1 MIKRVNK
8 IITSIKHHIQSLR
21 QFFVGATLAVARKY
35 DTPVIARKS
44 RLNFLIYYV
53 TTWQSRRNFK
63 KAFFLFLSL
72 IFFFF
77 FSFSIQAQNTPG
89 DIQNKIDQYTEKLI
103 QLSKEKDTL
112 SNQINYLNSQV
123 QLTSLKISQIEQ
135 SIEILKKEI
144 IELTQEINK
153 LDVDL
158 NKLSSLFLSQ
168 VNENYKISKKI
179 PSISIFSSK
188 SFNHFFEQYKYIQVL
203 QKANQQTMLNL
214 ETVRTNYDIQKQKK
228 EQKQEELANL
238 QETLDRQKK
247 ELIGQKAA
255 KDNLLAITKNDEKTY
270 QKLKSEA
277 EQELSALLKAK
288 FVGKRQVS
296 KGEPLGI
303 MGNTGFSLPPPSPTC
318 PDCGTHLHFGL
329 YQLKEENLSVWSYFN
344 DIDAQEYINQYGWP
358 LNNPFE
364 ITQGRGV
371 TKYAYLYSD
380 KFHHGIDLVS
390 SNRTILAIN
399 EGVAYFFR
407 NPSSSLGNHV
417 KLFHPDG
424 KMTLYLHM
432 Q

>member
-8 IITSIKHHIQSLR
+8 IITGIKHHIQSLR

-203 QKANQQTMLNL
+203 QKANQQTMLDL
-214 ETVRTNYDIQKQKK
+214 ETARTNYDIQKQKK
-228 EQKQEELANL
+228 EQKQEELAIL

-255 KDNLLAITKNDEKTY
+255 KDNLLTTTKNDEKTY

-303 MGNTGFSLPPPSPTC
+303 MGNTGYSFG
-318 PDCGTHLHFGL
+318 DHLHFGL
-329 YQLKEENLSVWSYFN
+329 YQLGEENLSDWSYFN
-344 DIDAQEYINQYGWP
+344 DIDPTGYMNEHHWPMNQP
-358 LNNPFE
+358 IE
-364 ITQGRGV
+364 ITQGRGA

-380 KFHHGIDLVS
+380 RFHHGIDMVS
-390 SNRTILAIN
+390 PNKTILAVNDGI
-399 EGVAYFFR
+399 AYFFK
-407 NPSSSLGNHV
+407 NTASSLGNHV